1 MTKIY
6 KGYLVGNSDCEIS
19 LLQYVDDTIFTSDVN
34 VRNVYIIKGI
44 LRLFELVSRLR
55 VNIHMSSFGAFGVDG
70 GVVARYASMLSCK
83 KIPIPFVYLGLPIG
97 DNPRKV
103 GI

>member
-1 MTKIY
+1 MVK

-83 KIPIPFVYLGLPIG
+83 KIPIPGWCFGSC
-97 DNPRKV
+97 
-103 GI
+103 